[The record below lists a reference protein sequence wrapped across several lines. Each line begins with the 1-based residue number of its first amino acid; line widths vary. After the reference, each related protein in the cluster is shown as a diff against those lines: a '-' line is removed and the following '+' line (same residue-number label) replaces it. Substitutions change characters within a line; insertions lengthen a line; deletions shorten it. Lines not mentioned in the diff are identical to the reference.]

1 MTQPLRDYQ
10 VDLIA
15 QIEAAIA
22 QGHRRIMLQLPT
34 GAGKTRCFVEL
45 VKNHRFAPYADGV
58 YNCLIIAHRTELIDQ
73 AKKYLKQE
81 LRDTSY
87 IHIGIIKAGREL
99 SPRCSIQVASIQTLN
114 SKLDRKQWV
123 PPAGLVIIDEAHHAT
138 AKSYQ
143 KAIEHYS
150 NAIILGVTATP
161 IRTDGKG
168 FKDSF
173 DILIKGPSINELT
186 AQQHLCPF
194 RLFAYYIQRINLRN
208 VSTRAGDFDLNQLA
222 DAVVTSEVRADL
234 VKTWEQYAKGKRT
247 VVFAVNIQL
256 SKEYAEAYCNAGYV
270 AEHVDGETPDGER
283 DKILERF
290 TKGETQI
297 LCNCSIVT
305 EGFDLPEMECV
316 QIVRPTKSLCLW
328 LQMVGRSLRYAEGK
342 IAAIILDHTDNY
354 ERLGLP
360 DAERNWT
367 LDGIDRKAKPPELK
381 GSTRDRDKELLHRE
395 GELLELYSNL
405 INTEMTLEIPFYT
418 AQKGGVQPV
427 ILSNGKELSV
437 TIPKGIK
444 KGEKLRLKGQGT
456 QGGDLHLTIYI
467 PSPIIVKV
475 TGNDF
480 TEVLGGGIEL
490 EMIAIPDGSLQM
502 GDNDLNYAKLVHSVS
517 IKPFFMGKYSVTQE
531 QYQAVTEKRPSRF
544 KGAKHPVEQVS
555 WKNAVKFC
563 QILSQKTGKN
573 YRLSNE
579 AEWEYACRAGTR
591 NKYYFGDDKKQLGN
605 YAWYSYNANEQTH
618 PVGEKYPN
626 QFGLYDMHGNVW
638 EWCSDRWHE
647 NYDGAPIDGSSWDSG
662 GTEMRVVRGGC
673 WSNDD
678 WDCHSGTRNNSHVN
692 THKSFCGFRVA
703 CRSFLPR
710 TS

>member
-316 QIVRPTKSLCLW
+316 QIVRPTKSLSLW

-342 IAAIILDHTDNY
+342 TAIILDHTDNY

-367 LDGIDRKAKPPELK
+367 LDGIDRNSQKSVKSK
-381 GSTRDRDKELLHRE
+381 KSTREKERKLDQME
-395 GELLELYSNL
+395 GELSEVYSNL
-405 INTEMTLEIPFYT
+405 IDLQTTPEISINYVQEIQDVQELEDRIEVLYAALRSAQEAGEDQIKVLIQIRDAKDAAKT
-418 AQKGGVQPV
+418 AQGVLEYKKSINTGAEITCFSANCFAMKNNYEREFV
-427 ILSNGKELSV
+427 KFAGKNFSGCHGILIGETEDTVLGKLFISGDILFCSAGEETYKRVGIIENGEARTDNQDVNDLILGKFDKYLHSNLERM
-437 TIPKGIK
+437 IK
-444 KGEKLRLKGQGT
+444 KKAKLQEEKAKKQKEENRCLNSLVPSRL
-456 QGGDLHLTIYI
+456 
-467 PSPIIVKV
+467 SRNPII
-475 TGNDF
+475 
-480 TEVLGGGIEL
+480 
-490 EMIAIPDGSLQM
+490 
-502 GDNDLNYAKLVHSVS
+502 
-517 IKPFFMGKYSVTQE
+517 
-531 QYQAVTEKRPSRF
+531 
-544 KGAKHPVEQVS
+544 
-555 WKNAVKFC
+555 
-563 QILSQKTGKN
+563 
-573 YRLSNE
+573 
-579 AEWEYACRAGTR
+579 
-591 NKYYFGDDKKQLGN
+591 
-605 YAWYSYNANEQTH
+605 
-618 PVGEKYPN
+618 
-626 QFGLYDMHGNVW
+626 
-638 EWCSDRWHE
+638 
-647 NYDGAPIDGSSWDSG
+647 
-662 GTEMRVVRGGC
+662 
-673 WSNDD
+673 
-678 WDCHSGTRNNSHVN
+678 
-692 THKSFCGFRVA
+692 
-703 CRSFLPR
+703 
-710 TS
+710 